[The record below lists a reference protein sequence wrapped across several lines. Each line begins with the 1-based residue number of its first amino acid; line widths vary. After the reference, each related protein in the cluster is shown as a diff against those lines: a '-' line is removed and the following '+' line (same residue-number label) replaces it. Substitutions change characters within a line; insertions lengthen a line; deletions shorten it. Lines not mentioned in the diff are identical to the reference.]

1 MATPLRHR
9 QTKEAENRYVQPKA
23 TAPHLDSTK
32 GRPGQQAGGTAG
44 VPPASEITVRPG
56 TYASCQKATSL
67 ACVVSAVTESH
78 VSEAAFT
85 YRLSASADAPNLETQ
100 DASRIDHAG
109 CPTIIDPNF

>member
-1 MATPLRHR
+1 VAGTLMA
-9 QTKEAENRYVQPKA
+9 QPVYPQVRKY
-23 TAPHLDSTK
+23 P
-32 GRPGQQAGGTAG
+32 
-44 VPPASEITVRPG
+44 VRPG